1 MKKKKLFLY
10 AGLGLL
16 AIIIAVFI
24 FLGRYT
30 DRVIDPYVR
39 AMLEETK
46 PMGHKIEYEKIRINL
61 FQGSIILKEVRMFP
75 DTLLTK
81 NGLRIELTIKK
92 IRLTGVSIWQILV
105 NKSLRIKDFVIENPE
120 VKLTLPHKTDQ
131 VVEEVRKEKPPVK
144 GSPLLTK
151 ISLEK
156 IIFSGGSFQLIRDS
170 LILATSHDI
179 NLVVDSIALARNSK
193 EEPIGYTYG
202 EIRLDLSNISLY
214 SETGLYDM
222 ALDGFSFRKSDST
235 IVLRGFS
242 MIPKYDKKEF
252 SKKLEFQGDRFD
264 VKIGQ
269 ISLGG
274 IGIQR
279 FLAGGRLEISSIN
292 IDSLDAD
299 IYRDKNVRFNF
310 NRFPKFYNESFLS
323 IPIAVY
329 IDTVAIT
336 RSKLLYGELTA
347 GHPVAGTILLDNFS
361 VQSNDLTNQVDKDSI
376 ANVMHFYVQAKVM
389 GEGAMTTELILPLEG
404 KLHDFQCS
412 GTVGAMP
419 LKPLNDMLE
428 PAIGIKFNG
437 GKVTRM
443 TFFFKANDNFSK
455 GWMEFLY
462 KDIDVSLVKK
472 KPEKEWGFVSALA
485 NWVAVSNN
493 PSAPGKDPKVVEIGF
508 ERDKNKGLINYVWKT
523 IQSGM
528 VRTILPTGKYTIKQ
542 KQVQEEQSKGKKDGK
557 KKG

>member
-105 NKSLRIKDFVIENPE
+105 NKSLRIKDFIIENPE
-120 VKLTLPHKTDQ
+120 VKLTLPDKTDQ
-131 VVEEVRKEKPPVK
+131 VVEEIRKEKPPVK

-151 ISLEK
+151 ISLGK

-202 EIRLDLSNISLY
+202 EIRVNLSDISLY

-428 PAIGIKFNG
+428 PAIGIKFHG

-493 PSAPGKDPKVVEIGF
+493 PSAPEKDPKVVEIGF

-542 KQVQEEQSKGKKDGK
+542 KQVQKEQSKGKKDGK

>member
-1 MKKKKLFLY
+1 
-10 AGLGLL
+10 
-16 AIIIAVFI
+16 
-24 FLGRYT
+24 
-30 DRVIDPYVR
+30 
-39 AMLEETK
+39 
-46 PMGHKIEYEKIRINL
+46 
-61 FQGSIILKEVRMFP
+61 
-75 DTLLTK
+75 
-81 NGLRIELTIKK
+81 
-92 IRLTGVSIWQILV
+92 
-105 NKSLRIKDFVIENPE
+105 
-120 VKLTLPHKTDQ
+120 
-131 VVEEVRKEKPPVK
+131 
-144 GSPLLTK
+144 
-151 ISLEK
+151 
-156 IIFSGGSFQLIRDS
+156 

-202 EIRLDLSNISLY
+202 EIRVNLSDISLY

-323 IPIAVY
+323 IPIPVY

-389 GEGAMTTELILPLEG
+389 GEGAMNTELILPLEG

-493 PSAPGKDPKVVEIGF
+493 PSAPEKDPKVVEIGF